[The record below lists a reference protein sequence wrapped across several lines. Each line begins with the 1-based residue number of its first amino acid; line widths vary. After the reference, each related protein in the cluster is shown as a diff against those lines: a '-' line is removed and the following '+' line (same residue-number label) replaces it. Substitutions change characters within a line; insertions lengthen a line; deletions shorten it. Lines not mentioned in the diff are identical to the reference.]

1 MKGFEFATSLDL
13 NISYYH
19 IELDPESSRLCTIVL
34 PWRKY
39 KYIKLPMGLCN
50 SLNIFQEQMNKLF
63 LGFDYI
69 NVYIDNLLVITNGL
83 FDNHLSHVDKV
94 LEKLEKACLKI
105 NATKSCFAA
114 HE

>member
-1 MKGFEFATSLDL
+1 
-13 NISYYH
+13 
-19 IELDPESSRLCTIVL
+19 
-34 PWRKY
+34 
-39 KYIKLPMGLCN
+39 MGLCN

-94 LEKLEKACLKI
+94 LEKLEKAGLKI
-105 NATKSCFAA
+105 NATKSCFAT